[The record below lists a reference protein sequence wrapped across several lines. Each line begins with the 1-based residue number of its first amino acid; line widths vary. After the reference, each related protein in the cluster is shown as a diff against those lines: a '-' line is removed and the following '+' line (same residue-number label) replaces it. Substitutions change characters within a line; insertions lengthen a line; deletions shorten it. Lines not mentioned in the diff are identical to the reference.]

1 MSLTPPITLHNLS
14 FEWPSGQRALTDLD
28 GTFPSGLVGLTGR
41 NGSGKSTLLKLIA
54 GRLTPTSGSVEASAP
69 IGYLPQMITLEK
81 DATVAQLLGVDA
93 VLTALK
99 AIEAGSVEPADF
111 DAVGDNWDVEA
122 RVEAELNRLG
132 LGQVSLDRKVG
143 SLSGGETMLLA
154 VLGLRLAGH
163 EITLL
168 DEPTNNLDQPTRALL
183 YDLVQSWKGTL
194 IVVSHDLELLEL
206 MEHTVELHA
215 GELRVFGGPYSAYLQ
230 QLDTE
235 QQAAQQ
241 EAKTAQATLKV
252 EKRQRVEAE
261 TKLARA
267 KRKGRAE
274 QLGGNMPRILAN
286 SLKQKAESNAGKM
299 RSGLDGKVESAQAKV
314 DAADKKVRTV
324 EHINLDLPDPQLPAG
339 KNVAIISS
347 QTTQQIIQGPERVG
361 LIGPNGSGKSTLL
374 RQMISGDPTRSGLK
388 GEIYLDRVGFLPQRL
403 VGLDDQVS
411 TMDNVAAV
419 APSASSG
426 EIRNMLA
433 RLLLRGASAD
443 LPLGSLSGGE
453 RFRVYLSTLLLAE
466 PPAQLLILDEPTNNL
481 DIDSVRQLAE
491 ALQAYRGALLVVSH
505 DQRFLEQ
512 LNLDYYLEISAQ
524 GTLTKS
530 YPNPV

>member
-1 MSLTPPITLHNLS
+1 
-14 FEWPSGQRALTDLD
+14 
-28 GTFPSGLVGLTGR
+28 
-41 NGSGKSTLLKLIA
+41 
-54 GRLTPTSGSVEASAP
+54 
-69 IGYLPQMITLEK
+69 
-81 DATVAQLLGVDA
+81 
-93 VLTALK
+93 
-99 AIEAGSVEPADF
+99 
-111 DAVGDNWDVEA
+111 
-122 RVEAELNRLG
+122 
-132 LGQVSLDRKVG
+132 
-143 SLSGGETMLLA
+143 
-154 VLGLRLAGH
+154 
-163 EITLL
+163 
-168 DEPTNNLDQPTRALL
+168 
-183 YDLVQSWKGTL
+183 
-194 IVVSHDLELLEL
+194 
-206 MEHTVELHA
+206 
-215 GELRVFGGPYSAYLQ
+215 
-230 QLDTE
+230 
-235 QQAAQQ
+235 
-241 EAKTAQATLKV
+241 
-252 EKRQRVEAE
+252 
-261 TKLARA
+261 
-267 KRKGRAE
+267 
-274 QLGGNMPRILAN
+274 
-286 SLKQKAESNAGKM
+286 M

-411 TMDNVAAV
+411 AMDNVAAV